1 MFWRK
6 TPKAEPA
13 RPVDPLFAAIE
24 RVRELQA
31 AQRANMEE
39 RAALKDAAR
48 AVQSALDA
56 AQAELAVLRK
66 DVARE
71 TGVKIG
77 PVSIPSAEQ
86 FGKP

>member
-13 RPVDPLFAAIE
+13 RPVDPLFALIE
-24 RVRELQA
+24 RVRELQS
-31 AQRANMEE
+31 AQRDIMAR
-39 RAALKDAAR
+39 RAALKDEAR
-48 AVQSALDA
+48 DVQDQLDS

-86 FGKP
+86 FGTP